1 MYGKIRPIHNVNTGF
16 SGQIMPQDPVNQQWI
31 PQLHFRQQPFPYPA
45 APQNYS
51 FHSQNPYYSQNYL
64 PFAQGFQPG
73 YGSQSAVFPNQ
84 NSPNKDSQFLFHN
97 PLQPADEMIPKP
109 YAPVNGYP
117 IMNPY
122 PKNNLLAKQP
132 NGMQSFMNSFK
143 SQDGSIDFNKMI
155 NTAGQM
161 MNAVNQVSSL
171 VKGVGGMFKT

>member
-1 MYGKIRPIHNVNTGF
+1 MFGKMRPIHNVNTGF
-16 SGQIMPQDPVNQQWI
+16 SGQIMHQGPVIQQWNQQPI
-31 PQLHFRQQPFPYPA
+31 FRQQPFPYPS

-51 FHSQNPYYSQNYL
+51 IQSQNHYYPQNYI
-64 PFAQGFQPG
+64 PFAQGIQPG
-73 YGSQSAVFPNQ
+73 YVSQSAAHPNQ
-84 NSPNKDSQFLFHN
+84 HSSHKDSQFLFHN
-97 PLQPADEMIPKP
+97 PLQPADEMIPKTYSP
-109 YAPVNGYP
+109 LNGYP
-117 IMNPY
+117 MMNPY

-171 VKGVGGMFKT
+171 VKGVGGMFKA